1 MAEEKDEQLR
11 RQAALSRFGGPPAAP
26 TRPTRPTRPVRRA
39 EAAVGG
45 EGENDMELDE
55 VLKVWEENGYVDY
68 MSHQRDK
75 GWKT

>member
-1 MAEEKDEQLR
+1 MANGDDK
-11 RQAALSRFGGPPAAP
+11 ALLSSLMDGSSMEP
-26 TRPTRPTRPVRRA
+26 
-39 EAAVGG
+39 EIS
-45 EGENDMELDE
+45 ENDMELDE

>member
-1 MAEEKDEQLR
+1 M
-11 RQAALSRFGGPPAAP
+11 
-26 TRPTRPTRPVRRA
+26 RPTRPVRRA

-45 EGENDMELDE
+45 EGENDTELDE